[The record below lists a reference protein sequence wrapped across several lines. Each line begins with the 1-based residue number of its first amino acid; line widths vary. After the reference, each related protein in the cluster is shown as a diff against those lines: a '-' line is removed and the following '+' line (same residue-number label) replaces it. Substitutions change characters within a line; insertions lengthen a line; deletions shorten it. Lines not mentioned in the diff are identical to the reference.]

1 MIDSLGPSAASLT
14 DAAQPGGALGK
25 EEFLQLLVTQLR
37 YQDPLNPSDPED
49 FAAQLAQFTSLE
61 QLININDQLE
71 GQAQTS
77 AILAQNINAGAAL
90 SVIGHSVLAV
100 GDHVW
105 LDDSGAASTT
115 VGVGG
120 SGGVATVHILKE
132 DGTEIRSVELGRVDP
147 GRNDL
152 DLSEAMEGLDPGMY
166 RYRVEVTDGAD
177 PVDVEMFTVARIQG
191 LRYTPTGP
199 VLIAGNLE
207 IELANVI
214 EVTSKEQEER

>member
-1 MIDSLGPSAASLT
+1 MIDGIGPSGTLA
-14 DAAQPGGALGK
+14 AAQPGGALGK

-61 QLININDQLE
+61 QLIQVNEHL
-71 GQAQTS
+71 GAQAESS
-77 AILAQNINAGAAL
+77 AFLAQNINAGAAL
-90 SVIGHSVLAV
+90 GVIGHTVLAI
-100 GDHVW
+100 GDHLWV
-105 LDDSGAASTT
+105 DGEGASRTT

-120 SGGVATVHILKE
+120 TGGLATVHIMKE
-132 DGTEIRSVELGRVDP
+132 DGTEIRSAELGRLSS

-152 DLSEAMEGLDPGMY
+152 DLSEVMEGLDPGMY
-166 RYRVEVTDGAD
+166 RYRVEVVDGAGE
-177 PVDVEMFTVARIQG
+177 PVDVEIFTLARIEG

-199 VLIAGNLE
+199 VLMAGNLE

-214 EVTSKEQEER
+214 EVSGKKEEG

>member
-14 DAAQPGGALGK
+14 DAVPGGALGK
-25 EEFLQLLVTQLR
+25 EEFLELLVTQLR

-77 AILAQNINAGAAL
+77 AVLAQNINAGAAL

-105 LDDSGAASTT
+105 VDDSGNASTT

-120 SGGVATVHILKE
+120 SGGLATVHILKE
-132 DGTEIRSVELGRVDP
+132 DGTEIGSMELGRVGP

-166 RYRVEVTDGAD
+166 RYRVEVTDGTE
-177 PVDVEMFTVARIQG
+177 PVEVEMYTVARIEG
-191 LRYTPTGP
+191 LRYTQTGP
-199 VLIAGNLE
+199 VLIADNLE

-214 EVTSKEQEER
+214 EVTGKEQEER

>member
-1 MIDSLGPSAASLT
+1 MIDGLGPTGLT
-14 DAAQPGGALGK
+14 EFTQPGGGLGK
-25 EEFLQLLVTQLR
+25 EEFLELLVTQLR

-61 QLININDQLE
+61 QLININEQL
-71 GQAQTS
+71 GAQAESS
-77 AILAQNINAGAAL
+77 AVLAQNINSGAAL
-90 SVIGHSVLAV
+90 NVIGHSVLAL

-105 LDDSGAASTT
+105 VNQEGESTTT
-115 VGVGG
+115 VGVDSTGG
-120 SGGVATVHILKE
+120 IATIHILKE
-132 DGTEIRSVELGRVDP
+132 DGSEIRSAELGRLEG

-152 DLSEAMEGLDPGMY
+152 DLSEVMEGLDPGIY
-166 RYRVEVTDGAD
+166 RYRVEVVDGEGA
-177 PVDVEMFTVARIQG
+177 PVDVEMFTVAQIEG

-214 EVTSKEQEER
+214 EVSSKKEEG